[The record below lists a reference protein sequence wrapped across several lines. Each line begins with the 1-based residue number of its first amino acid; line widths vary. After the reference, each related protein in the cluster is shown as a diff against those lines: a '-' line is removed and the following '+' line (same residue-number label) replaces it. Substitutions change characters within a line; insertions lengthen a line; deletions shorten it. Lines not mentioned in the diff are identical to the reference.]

1 MGGSADIETGH
12 IICNFDNAKIVPA
25 WYNMDLQ
32 EEKQM
37 KKIVVMLLVT
47 FAMLS
52 LVACGGDMKQNFE
65 QGMKDAMRDT
75 SEADGEKETESQEP
89 EAESQEPETPA
100 EQEPEAAADQGSQE
114 SPAAVEYDNLQV
126 VFLALN
132 ENTTPDELEK
142 LISEFELSYTAEEYN
157 SSSGKTVSYNIAYTE
172 GAAAQKYAE
181 EGDHLTVDFGGDG
194 KDEFMYAQY
203 VNEKDVSYSALLYDH
218 GTWYDFRDANAD
230 DYGGYY
236 VVDSISGK
244 GGITVKY
251 SNGNETETGYIPCAS
266 GEEAVQKIME
276 RISE

>member
-1 MGGSADIETGH
+1 
-12 IICNFDNAKIVPA
+12 
-25 WYNMDLQ
+25 
-32 EEKQM
+32 M
-37 KKIVVMLLVT
+37 KRIMIMSLAM

-52 LVACGGDMKQNFE
+52 LAACGDDMKQSFE
-65 QGMKDAMRDT
+65 QGMKDAMNDT
-75 SEADGEKETESQEP
+75 SQEKENQEPKTAAEQQQEADREESD
-89 EAESQEPETPA
+89 AL
-100 EQEPEAAADQGSQE
+100 
-114 SPAAVEYDNLQV
+114 AAVTEYDDLQS

-142 LISEFELSYTAEEYN
+142 LISESELFYTAEEYN

-181 EGDHLTVDFGGDG
+181 AGDHLTVDFGGDG

-203 VNEKDVSYSALLYDH
+203 VNENAVSYSALLYDH
-218 GTWYDFRDANAD
+218 GTWYDFRDANAE

-266 GEEAVQKIME
+266 GEEAIQKITE
-276 RISE
+276 EISE